1 MRIIYCDCCCREI
14 YEEEPLF
21 SLEIS
26 VTKGNGREI
35 ILRDMC
41 MDCRDK
47 IENLA
52 NNMSD

>member
-26 VTKGNGREI
+26 VTKGHGEEM
-35 ILRDMC
+35 ILKDMC
-41 MDCRDK
+41 ANCYDK
-47 IENLA
+47 IENLV